1 MSAAFQAL
9 PGTGFTVFGAP
20 IPQDSALASLGAEWY
35 LGRQWKL
42 LAKFDGEFARNSD
55 IYAGSIALRTS
66 W

>member
-1 MSAAFQAL
+1 
-9 PGTGFTVFGAP
+9 VFGAP

-35 LGRQWKL
+35 LGKSWKL

-55 IYAGSIALRTS
+55 LYAGSIALRTS